1 MVKPVGNIGKQASLQ
16 ERVAEDA
23 ERESVDLKKVEY
35 MKQFEGKYFPGVISG
50 VTSFG
55 LFVELDNS
63 VEGLVHVSSMTDD
76 YYIYVEKNLSL
87 IGEHTKKIYHLG
99 QKVKVQIAKVNVE
112 ERQIE
117 MELINFTV

>member
-1 MVKPVGNIGKQASLQ
+1 MDEYAKQASLQ

-35 MKQFEGKYFPGVISG
+35 MKQFEGQYFSGVISG

-76 YYIYVEKNLSL
+76 YYIYVDKNLSL
-87 IGEHTKKIYHLG
+87 IGEHTKKVYHLG

-117 MELINFTV
+117 MELVNFTI